1 MDDEQ
6 YKWLIRGNVIVPT
19 GQQPT
24 FSNDSTTTTSTSSST
39 SQESSEVPTDDDGVV
54 KGGEEWIGVGYLKL
68 LRDHIVAVS
77 EEGIIKDIQ
86 PASDFI
92 ASASSTVVETITTLD
107 DDAFLCPG
115 FVDLHIHAPQYAYT
129 GTATDRN
136 LFEWLDHYTFPAER
150 SLHDNLDLAKKVY
163 DGVVNTTLSFGT
175 TTAVYHTTLHLQ
187 PCKVLVD
194 TALTAGQRALIGKV
208 CMDRNSPENYR
219 QSIEQNVDETVELI
233 DYIHKT
239 CGQRKNRKSDK
250 QEDDK
255 KATPKLPLIL
265 PMVIPRFIPTC
276 SPTLLTKLSEVVK
289 EYDCYFTTHI
299 SEGLE
304 EVEYSKKCDKEDHG
318 LERTGSEVLESHG
331 LLTDQCI
338 LAHCTHASDSDAAL
352 LRKYGSAIA
361 HCPLSNFFFG
371 GGTFPCRKFVEQG
384 NLVGLATDVA
394 GGYSPSMLHTQR
406 DSVLASRALN
416 HTVSSSAIDYRQ
428 AFWLATLGG
437 ARSLGLQHKIGTL
450 EVGFEFDAIVLSPK
464 DSPIQIFDT
473 DSLPDIFQKLCVLGD
488 DRNVKRVFV
497 QGREIGRNSRKRT
510 RSPSSPAS

>member
-1 MDDEQ
+1 MEDEQQ
-6 YKWLIRGNVIVPT
+6 YKWLIRGNLIIPT

-24 FSNDSTTTTSTSSST
+24 FANDAPTEAVTD
-39 SQESSEVPTDDDGVV
+39 ETDDDGL
-54 KGGEEWIGVGYLKL
+54 KEEEWIGVGYLKL

-77 EEGIIKDIQ
+77 DDGIIQHIQ
-86 PASDFI
+86 PASEFI
-92 ASASSTVVETITTLD
+92 AASTSSSDVLEKITKLD

-150 SLHDNLDLAKKVY
+150 SLNDNLDLAKKVY
-163 DGVVNTTLSFGT
+163 SSVVNTTLSFGT

-194 TALTAGQRALIGKV
+194 IAITAGQRALIGKV
-208 CMDRNSPENYR
+208 CMDRNSPDNYR

-233 DYIHKT
+233 EYIHKT
-239 CGQRKNRKSDK
+239 CGQRDRKKDSSD
-250 QEDDK
+250 DN
-255 KATPKLPLIL
+255 TKLPLIL

-289 EYDCYFTTHI
+289 KYDCYFTTHI

-338 LAHCTHASDSDAAL
+338 LAHCTHASNNDAAL

-361 HCPLSNFFFG
+361 HCPLSNFFFA
-371 GGTFPCRKFVEQG
+371 GGTFPCRRFVEQG

-416 HTVSSSAIDYRQ
+416 HIVASSAIDYRQ

-437 ARSLGLQHKIGTL
+437 AKSLGLQHKIGTL
-450 EVGFEFDAIVLSPK
+450 KVGLEFDAIVLSPK
-464 DSPIQIFDT
+464 DSPIQIFHRDK
-473 DSLPDIFQKLCVLGD
+473 LPDIFQKLCVLGD

-497 QGREIGRNSRKRT
+497 QGREIGCSNSRKRT
-510 RSPSSPAS
+510 RSPSPAS